1 MQFERT
7 NIRLSPK
14 QSITYTRNKKA
25 ECRISPN
32 SGKTNTCQKKIEEY
46 LVKNHKKKYY
56 KKIQKILFNYGQQKL
71 K

>member
-46 LVKNHKKKYY
+46 LVKNHKKKILQNNT
-56 KKIQKILFNYGQQKL
+56 KKSYSIMINKN
-71 K
+71 